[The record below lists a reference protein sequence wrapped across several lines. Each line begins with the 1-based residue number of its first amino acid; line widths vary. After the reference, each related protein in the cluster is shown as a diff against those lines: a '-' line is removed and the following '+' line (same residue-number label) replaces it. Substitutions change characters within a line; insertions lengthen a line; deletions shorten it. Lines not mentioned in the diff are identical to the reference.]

1 MQKNLMEEL
10 KTQEKFFLNTVSV
23 LTEENSTFKPTEEMY
38 TVAQQIAH
46 AADTISW
53 FFEGAFGENGFDM
66 SFDNFNEK
74 MKAHTS
80 FDNSIKYLKDE
91 FAKAIAKLEVISDD
105 ELEAPIDGPIM
116 KGFPKKSIVGALV
129 DHTAHHR
136 GALSVYA
143 RLLGKTPQMPYGQM

>member
-1 MQKNLMEEL
+1 MKKDLIEEL

-23 LTEENSTFKPTEEMY
+23 ISEENSNFKPNEEMY
-38 TVAQQIAH
+38 TVAQHIGH
-46 AADTISW
+46 AANTISW

-66 SFDNFNEK
+66 SFDNYSEK
-74 MKAHTS
+74 MKVHTS
-80 FDNSIKYLKDE
+80 FDKSIKYLKDE
-91 FAKAIAKLEVISDD
+91 FANAIIKLEEISDD

-143 RLLGKTPQMPYGQM
+143 RLIGKTPQMPYGQM